1 MIAIIDYGVGNLF
14 SLKSSLAAIGREAVV
29 TGDRAV
35 LRAASHVIL
44 PGVGAFGDA
53 AARLRAVGM
62 AEAVLE
68 AAAAGKPVLGICL
81 GMQMAVVEFARHV
94 AGLADA
100 HSSELA
106 ATAHPVIDLM
116 PDQQGIT
123 DKGGTMRLG
132 AYPCYITTHDT
143 RAYQAYGA
151 EDISERHRHRYEFN
165 NDFRSLLTEKGLV
178 LSGLSPD
185 GKLVEMVEL
194 PDHPWFL
201 AVQFHPEFKSRPNKA
216 HPLSRDFVAAAK
228 DYSGGGARKEMNSP
242 NSAGG

>member
-29 TGDRAV
+29 TGDRVV

-94 AGLADA
+94 AGLTDA

-201 AVQFHPEFKSRPNKA
+201 AVQFHPEFKSRPNRA
-216 HPLSRDFVAAAK
+216 HPLFRDFVAAAK
-228 DYSGGGARKEMNSP
+228 DYSGGGARKEMNSS

>member
-81 GMQMAVVEFARHV
+81 GMQLLLERSFEYGEHPGLGLIPGEVRPIRDVIP
-94 AGLADA
+94 AGLAVPQMGWNALRFPAERPRSPIFAALEEGEHVYFA
-100 HSSELA
+100 HSYAGFACGEGL
-106 ATAHPVIDLM
+106 TAW
-116 PDQQGIT
+116 T
-123 DKGGTMRLG
+123 E
-132 AYPCYITTHDT
+132 
-143 RAYQAYGA
+143 YGA
-151 EDISERHRHRYEFN
+151 P
-165 NDFRSLLTEKGLV
+165 LTA
-178 LSGLSPD
+178 
-185 GKLVEMVEL
+185 
-194 PDHPWFL
+194 
-201 AVQFHPEFKSRPNKA
+201 AVQRGNVYGTQFHPEKSGDVGLRILKA
-216 HPLSRDFVAAAK
+216 FCGLEGEA
-228 DYSGGGARKEMNSP
+228 
-242 NSAGG
+242 